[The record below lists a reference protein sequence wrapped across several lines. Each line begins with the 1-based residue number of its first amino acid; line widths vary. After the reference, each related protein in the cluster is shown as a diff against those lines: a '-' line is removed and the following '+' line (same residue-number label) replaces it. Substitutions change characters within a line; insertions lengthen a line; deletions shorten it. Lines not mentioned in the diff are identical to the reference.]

1 MISFIKVSGVD
12 GVVARGES
20 NLDVVIVRPY
30 SRNAMTDLPEIAI
43 PEVDI

>member
-1 MISFIKVSGVD
+1 MIKVSGVD

-20 NLDVVIVRPY
+20 NLDVVTVWPY
-30 SRNAMTDLPEIAI
+30 SRNTMNDPPEIAI

>member
-20 NLDVVIVRPY
+20 NPDVVAVWPY
-30 SRNAMTDLPEIAI
+30 SRNAMNDMPEIAI
-43 PEVDI
+43 PKVDI